1 MRLKLWKVA
10 TLCFILLLG
19 TYSVFASNGTQIGTV
34 GARSTSMGSA
44 FRGLADDWSAVFF
57 NPAGLT
63 QLEGLTIGLSGAVIA
78 PRGDYNA
85 YAYPAQMVPFSGI
98 KTGAAVEAEPNNFF
112 VPALSIFKKLNDKMS
127 VGLGVYAPF
136 GLGTEWDLV
145 ELPAD
150 YGNATGISKKNE
162 NYSDHQVINIQ
173 PTFAYQLSDKLSIGI
188 GACYTWGKMDLDMV
202 KIAFNPAAASWDM
215 ITQGFAAAGLALEPL
230 TMDQYRLVVENNL
243 SGTGSAYGVNIGAL
257 YNVTEKL
264 SIGVSARY
272 STDLALS
279 GDFKQTYIMH
289 GDQEKLATLSMVP
302 GESYPGGEA
311 TKTSLLGVFSGQNV
325 TMYDDDVDADLP
337 LPMTVG
343 IGLGYKASDKL
354 TLSADVSMT
363 NWASWDIITLE
374 QNGGITTEMKEDWKN
389 TIEAGAGVEYLAM
402 NSEAKQVFV
411 RGGFYTV
418 ASPVPDETMSPT
430 ILDPSRRYVITG
442 GLGLTMGKVALNL
455 AAEYVLFGETDI
467 KDYVFDYNPLNTEN
481 PGTGVAENYAGIYN
495 FKALVITLGAS
506 ISL

>member
-1 MRLKLWKVA
+1 MRSKLWKVA

-34 GARSTSMGSA
+34 GARSTAMGSA

-63 QLEGLTIGLSGAVIA
+63 QLEGLTIGFSGGMIA

-85 YAYPAQMVPFSGI
+85 YAYPAQMVPFSGMI
-98 KTGAAVEAEPNNFF
+98 TGTAVEAEPKNFF
-112 VPALSIFKKLNDKMS
+112 VPALGIFKKLNDKMS

-136 GLGTEWDLV
+136 GLGTEWNLV
-145 ELPAD
+145 DLPAD

-162 NYSDHQVINIQ
+162 SYSDHQVINIQ
-173 PTFAYQLSDKLSIGI
+173 PTFAYQVSDKLSIGI

-202 KIAFNPAAASWDM
+202 KIAFNPAAANWDM
-215 ITQGFAAAGLALEPL
+215 ITQGLLAAGLTLEPL

-243 SGTGSAYGVNIGAL
+243 SGTGSAYGVNVGAL
-257 YNVTEKL
+257 YNVSEK
-264 SIGVSARY
+264 
-272 STDLALS
+272 LALS

-289 GDQEKLATLSMVP
+289 GDPEKVAVLSMVP
-302 GESYPGGEA
+302 GESFPGGEA

-325 TMYDDDVDADLP
+325 TMYDGDVDADLP
-337 LPMTVG
+337 LPLTAG

-354 TLSADVSMT
+354 TLSVDVSMT
-363 NWASWDIITLE
+363 NWASWDVITLE
-374 QNGGITTEMKEDWKN
+374 QEGDQKTEMKEDWKN
-389 TIEAGAGVEYLAM
+389 TIEAGAGLEYLAM
-402 NSEAKQVFV
+402 DGADKQVFV

-442 GLGLTMGKVALNL
+442 GLGLNMGKVALNL

-467 KDYVFDYNPLNTEN
+467 KDYVFDYNPLNTED

-495 FKALVITLGAS
+495 FKALVVTLGAS